1 MKYYHPKDIA
11 ARRIQQAQLLE
22 AILLAFIKG
31 YRRRNDVFG
40 HVSEDGFMLLMP
52 CAGNKEANSL
62 IVEIQRTI
70 ERYNRTE
77 KQSRYEIS
85 LSIGY
90 STKESNGQSMEE
102 IEKIAEGHLKH
113 HKLLNQKSSH
123 HAIVSSAM
131 ATLYA
136 KSQETEEHG
145 QRLTYLTSMIGEH
158 LDLEQKVLDDL
169 QLLSLLHDIGK
180 IGIDDRILNKPDKLT
195 NEEWKQMKHHTE
207 IGYRIAMSTP
217 QLKHIAE
224 CILHHHERWDGT
236 GYPKGLKG
244 AEIPLLSRV
253 LAVADAYDAMTE
265 DRIYRRALS
274 WESSIEE
281 IEKCTGTQFDP
292 DIARLFVEL
301 VRKQKEKV

>member
-1 MKYYHPKDIA
+1 MKYHHPKDIA

-22 AILLAFIKG
+22 AILLAFIKSC
-31 YRRRNDVFG
+31 RCRNDVLG
-40 HVSEDGFMLLMP
+40 HASEDEFMLLMP
-52 CAGNKEANSL
+52 CTGNKEANSL

-85 LSIGY
+85 SSIGNN
-90 STKESNGQSMEE
+90 TKESN
-102 IEKIAEGHLKH
+102 
-113 HKLLNQKSSH
+113 

-145 QRLTYLTSMIGEH
+145 QRLTCLTNMIGEH

-180 IGIDDRILNKPDKLT
+180 VGIDDRILNKPDKLT

-224 CILHHHERWDGT
+224 YILHHHERWDGT

-292 DIARLFVEL
+292 DIARLFSEL
-301 VRKQKEKV
+301 IRKQKEKV

>member
-1 MKYYHPKDIA
+1 MKYHHPKDIA
-11 ARRIQQAQLLE
+11 ARRIQQERLLE
-22 AILLAFIKG
+22 AILLAFIKSC
-31 YRRRNDVFG
+31 RRRNDVPG
-40 HVSEDGFMLLMP
+40 HVSKDEFMLLMP

-70 ERYNRTE
+70 ERCNRTE
-77 KQSRYEIS
+77 KPSRYEIS
-85 LSIGY
+85 SSIGNN
-90 STKESNGQSMEE
+90 TKESN
-102 IEKIAEGHLKH
+102 
-113 HKLLNQKSSH
+113 

-136 KSQETEEHG
+136 KSQETEKHG
-145 QRLTYLTSMIGEH
+145 QRLTFLTNMIGEH
-158 LDLEQKVLDDL
+158 LGLGQDALDDL
-169 QLLSLLHDIGK
+169 RLLSLLHDIGK
-180 IGIDDRILNKPDKLT
+180 VGIDDCILNKPGKLT

-224 CILHHHERWDGT
+224 YILHHHERWDGT
-236 GYPKGLKG
+236 GYPKGLKCG
-244 AEIPLLSRV
+244 EIPLLSRV

-274 WESSIEE
+274 WKSSIEE

-292 DIARLFVEL
+292 DIARLFSEL
-301 VRKQKEKV
+301 IRKQKEKV